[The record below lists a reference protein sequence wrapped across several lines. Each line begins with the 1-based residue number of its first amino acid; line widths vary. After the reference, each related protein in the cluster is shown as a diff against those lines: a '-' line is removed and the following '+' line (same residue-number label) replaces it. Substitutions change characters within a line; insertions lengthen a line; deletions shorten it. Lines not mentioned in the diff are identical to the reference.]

1 MGGWSDGSDGVGLQ
15 RMPKVT
21 HVQMMVMM
29 MIGNVQTNE
38 ANYELDAHV
47 QSRSTQGV
55 RSCKA
60 FGERKMP

>member
-1 MGGWSDGSDGVGLQ
+1 MA
-15 RMPKVT
+15 KVA